1 MDYARMVEKAWRN
14 VVKDALTETIE
25 NGLTGAH
32 HFYITFITRFPGVE
46 LPEHLLARFPNDIT
60 IVLQHQFWDL
70 EVDDDGFSVSLQFNN
85 VPTRIAVPF
94 SALTSFA
101 DPSADF
107 ALQFHPVLPEGFQ
120 LQTIDGKMEAA
131 PSARDADDAPLQ
143 DESADV
149 MVETAAD
156 DADGKPDEPK
166 TGEVVSLDAF
176 RKK

>member
-1 MDYARMVEKAWRN
+1 MDYARMVEKAWRS
-14 VVKDALTETIE
+14 VVKDALSETIE

-46 LPEHLLARFPNDIT
+46 LPDHLLARFPNDIT

-70 EVDDDGFSVSLQFNN
+70 EVDDGGFSVSLQFNN
-85 VPTRIAVPF
+85 VLTRIVVPF

-120 LQTIDGKMEAA
+120 LQTIDGNMETIST
-131 PSARDADDAPLQ
+131 PSEDEDTPDADIEAEDAPVTEDS
-143 DESADV
+143 DE
-149 MVETAAD
+149 D
-156 DADGKPDEPK
+156 DAPK

>member
-46 LPEHLLARFPNDIT
+46 LPDHLLARFPNDIT

-131 PSARDADDAPLQ
+131 PGIRDTDELSVESDGADDAQ
-143 DESADV
+143 DATTE
-149 MVETAAD
+149 ETED
-156 DADGKPDEPK
+156 KPEEPK

>member
-46 LPEHLLARFPNDIT
+46 LPDHLLARFPNDIT

-85 VPTRIAVPF
+85 VPTRIVVPF

-131 PSARDADDAPLQ
+131 AGAQDLEDTSPQGDDAE
-143 DESADV
+143 DAA
-149 MVETAAD
+149 ETAAD
-156 DADGKPDEPK
+156 EAEDKPEEPK

>member
-1 MDYARMVEKAWRN
+1 MDYARMVEKAWRS
-14 VVKDALTETIE
+14 VVKDALNETIE
-25 NGLTGAH
+25 HGLTGAH

-46 LPEHLLARFPNDIT
+46 LPDHLLARFPNDIT

-85 VPTRIAVPF
+85 VPTRIVVPF

-107 ALQFHPVLPEGFQ
+107 ALQFHPILPEGFQ
-120 LQTIDGKMEAA
+120 LQTIDGQMEEVSPPLHDVEATD
-131 PSARDADDAPLQ
+131 PADHEVETHDTPA
-143 DESADV
+143 SAD
-149 MVETAAD
+149 EDGD
-156 DADGKPDEPK
+156 DQPK